1 MAPPLRFALA
11 LARSCHPVPSLAV
24 TALTT
29 AYAAASGRSRRERC
43 LVAGAVLAGQASVG
57 WCNDALDAAR
67 DRASGRGGK
76 PVADGAVPPGAVW
89 TAAGAALAACV
100 PLSLASGRRAGAVHL
115 TGVAAAWAYDLGLK
129 GTALSWL
136 PYATGFA
143 ALPTFVALAG
153 PSTRPDWTVITASAV
168 LGCGAHLADALP
180 DLDMDRSN
188 GVHGWPH
195 RLGTSRARAL
205 TPVPPIAATA
215 LLAATR
221 PTRATFAALATAV
234 ALTLTA
240 RALSARSPHAPF
252 AAAAAVTALDLALLT
267 RPSQDQAHAGHARP
281 WNRAAGAAT
290 RPRAR
295 RTAG

>member
-1 MAPPLRFALA
+1 MATPRASRRLVRA

-29 AYAAASGRSRRERC
+29 AYAAASGHSHRQRC

-57 WCNDALDAAR
+57 WCNDALDAKR

-89 TAAGAALAACV
+89 GAAAGALAACV
-100 PLSLASGRRAGAVHL
+100 PLSLAAGRRAGAAHL

-136 PYATGFA
+136 PYAAGFA
-143 ALPTFVALAG
+143 SLPAFVGLA
-153 PSTRPDWTVITASAV
+153 RPRDGADWTVVAASAV

-195 RLGTSRARAL
+195 RLGASRARAL

-215 LLAATR
+215 LLAAAR
-221 PTRATFAALATAV
+221 PARATLAALAAAC

-240 RALSARSPHAPF
+240 RALADRSPHAPF
-252 AAAAAVTALDLALLT
+252 AAAVAVTALDLALL
-267 RPSQDQAHAGHARP
+267 ARDRDVP
-281 WNRAAGAAT
+281 D
-290 RPRAR
+290 
-295 RTAG
+295 